1 MSRTIAIFDT
11 TLRDGEQS
19 PGCSM
24 TVNEKVEVAR
34 QLEEL
39 GVDVIEAG
47 FAVASKGDFESIRRI
62 SRNVRTAAVASL
74 ARALPGDIEIAWEA
88 ISQAAH
94 PRIHTFISTS
104 DIHMARKLK
113 KTRDE
118 VLEIVDQAVRLASG
132 LCPEVEF
139 SAEDAT
145 RSDPEFLCR
154 VIEKA
159 IRAGASVVNI
169 PDTVGYTTPHEYGRL
184 IARIRENVPG
194 IDKAVISVHCHN
206 DLGMAVANTLAA
218 ALAGVGQVECTIN
231 GIGERAGN
239 AALEEI
245 VMALKTRRDVFDLDC
260 GIDTQQIYRTS
271 RLVSSVTG
279 TALPPNKAVVGANAF
294 AHESGIHQHGVLSD
308 KSTYEIMCPEA
319 IGLPGNQIVLGKH
332 SGKHAFES
340 RVKSLG
346 YNSTPQEL
354 DKIFERFKELA
365 DKKKTVSDLDIEALI
380 HNLSP
385 GDPEIYKLDRYTI
398 NSGNTITPTAS
409 IRMIRDGAAGE
420 DAATG
425 DGPMDAAFRAIEKII
440 GTRFELQDFFVRS
453 VTGGKDAQ
461 GEVVVKMRA
470 DGRTAVGRGLSTDI
484 IGAGIHAYLNAANKI
499 LAGTAPAEPAK

>member
-1 MSRTIAIFDT
+1 MSRPIAIFDT

-34 QLEEL
+34 LLEEL

-62 SRNVRTAAVASL
+62 SKTVRKTGVAAL
-74 ARALPGDIEIAWEA
+74 ARALPGDIETAWE
-88 ISQAAH
+88 SVREAAH

-104 DIHMARKLK
+104 DIHMERKLK

-118 VLEIVDQAVRLASG
+118 VLDIVEGAVRLARS

-145 RSDPEFLCR
+145 RTDPEFLCR
-154 VIEKA
+154 VIEIA
-159 IRAGASVVNI
+159 VRAGAAVVNI
-169 PDTVGYTTPHEYGRL
+169 PDTVGYTTPIEYGRL
-184 IARIRENVPG
+184 ITRIRENVPG
-194 IDKAVISVHCHN
+194 IDKTVISVHCHD

-218 ALAGVGQVECTIN
+218 AQAGVGQVECTIN

-245 VMALKTRRDVFDLDC
+245 VMALKTRRDIFGLDC
-260 GIDTQQIYRTS
+260 GVDTRQIYRAS

-279 TALPPNKAVVGANAF
+279 TALPPNKAIVGANAF
-294 AHESGIHQHGVLSD
+294 AHEAGIHQHGVLSD
-308 KSTYEIMCPEA
+308 KRTYEIMSPES
-319 IGLPGNQIVLGKH
+319 IGLPGNRIVLGKH
-332 SGKHAFES
+332 SGRHALER

-346 YNSTPQEL
+346 YNATSQEL

-365 DKKKTVSDLDIEALI
+365 DKKKTISDADIESLM
-380 HNLSP
+380 HNLLP
-385 GDPEIYKLDRYTI
+385 GTPEIYKLDRYTI

-409 IRMIRDGAAGE
+409 IRMIRDGAVGE

-440 GTRFELQDFFVRS
+440 GTKFELQDFSVRS
-453 VTGGKDAQ
+453 VTEGNDAQ
-461 GEVVVKMRA
+461 GEVVVKMRSA
-470 DGRTAVGRGLSTDI
+470 GRTAVGRGLSTDI

-499 LAGTAPAEPAK
+499 LAGAAPAEPTR